1 MCTYYFFICGV
12 RDPLGQV
19 YTKAFCAVVSEAGML
34 PPRPVPCAHGG
45 GNNNFAV
52 TAKQVQVLHA
62 HTDTW

>member
-1 MCTYYFFICGV
+1 V
-12 RDPLGQV
+12 RDLLGQV
-19 YTKAFCAVVSEAGML
+19 YTKGKGFLRGGWRGRNVTAPRAHAVPSRAHMAGN
-34 PPRPVPCAHGG
+34 